1 MAGTPRLG
9 LIVATSKKL
18 KYLAS
23 LAVLLLL
30 VVCGGYALIRNHV
43 GRFYA
48 FAGYANAIHYLVELK
63 QELPP
68 SIDGL
73 ENPYNKCD
81 RRLVQL
87 PSPPWY
93 LRPEYRPTKG
103 LEGGPYLVLIEQKPS
118 GLNDWTRYVIYA
130 KDDGSG
136 VSVKN
141 INESELAGLIADD
154 DALRAETQRPMKR
167 PTDSPSKT
175 FE

>member
-1 MAGTPRLG
+1 MAT
-9 LIVATSKKL
+9 TKKL
-18 KYLAS
+18 KYLAL
-23 LAVLLLL
+23 LAVLLILI
-30 VVCGGYALIRNHV
+30 GWGSYALIRNHV

-73 ENPYNKCD
+73 ENPYNNCD
-81 RRLVQL
+81 RRLVEL

-103 LEGGPYLVLIEQKPS
+103 LEGGPYLVLIEQKPL

-136 VSVKN
+136 VLVKN
-141 INESELAGLIADD
+141 IWESELGGLIADD
-154 DALRAETQRPMKR
+154 DKLRTKTRLSIKR
-167 PTDSPSKT
+167 HTDSPAKT

>member
-1 MAGTPRLG
+1 M
-9 LIVATSKKL
+9 IVATTKKL
-18 KYLAS
+18 KYLAL
-23 LAVLLLL
+23 LAVLLILS
-30 VVCGGYALIRNHV
+30 VCGSYALIRNHV

-48 FAGYANAIHYLVELK
+48 FAGYANAIHYLVESK
-63 QELPP
+63 QKLPL

-73 ENPYNKCD
+73 ENPYNNCD
-81 RRLVQL
+81 RRLVEL

-136 VSVKN
+136 VLVTN
-141 INESELAGLIADD
+141 IWESELGGLIADD
-154 DALRAETQRPMKR
+154 DKLRRKTQLSMKR
-167 PTDSPSKT
+167 LTDSPGKT